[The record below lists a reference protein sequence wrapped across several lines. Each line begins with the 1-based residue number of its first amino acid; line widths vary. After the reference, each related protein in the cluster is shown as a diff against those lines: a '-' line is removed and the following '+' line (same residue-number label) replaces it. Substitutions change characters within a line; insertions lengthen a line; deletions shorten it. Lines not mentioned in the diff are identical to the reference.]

1 MCVNRQAGINYSISS
16 YTGMIHHASG
26 NIYTTVRKIVMALR
40 PLLNQFKRNIHS
52 QSVKRKSTKQNGL
65 FKQFVFLLA
74 VVVSTPLLA
83 AKSGGTLVMLVQPEP
98 PSLASY
104 LSTSGPIGLMAPKM
118 YDGLL
123 DYDSDLQ
130 AIPALAESWAV
141 SDDGKS
147 VTFILR
153 KGVKWHD
160 GEDFTS
166 ADVQFTVMEVLSK
179 IHPRGPNSFRE
190 VTAIETPDDH
200 TAIFKLANP
209 APYMM
214 RALGSY
220 ESPMV
225 PKHILE
231 GQDLRSADIANS
243 PIGTGPFKF
252 VEWKKGQYIRL
263 DKNPDYWKEGLPY
276 LDRIVGR
283 FIPDASTRTA
293 AMENGEVHYGAY
305 GAIPNVDVVRLRELD
320 SIGVTTDGY
329 AMINPVSLIE
339 FNTTTAPFDNPAIR
353 QAISTAIDRQFL
365 IDNIWFGYGTPASS
379 ALSSSYAAT
388 GLYAEGMPN
397 YANTGDIKA
406 AIAILEDAGITP
418 DSDGVR
424 AKAVLD
430 LIPYGED
437 WRRAGEYMKQVLGD
451 IGIDLDLRYEDVPT
465 WLKRVYANYDFEMN
479 VNYFYQ
485 LPDPVL
491 GVHRHYGTDQ
501 IRQGTHFVNSS
512 RYSNPDL
519 DALLATGAQEPDA
532 TKRSAIYKDIQ
543 MILAEDMP
551 VVNLH
556 EMKFLTVFDSAL
568 KGHDASGFGAYGSF
582 DQTWFDK

>member
-1 MCVNRQAGINYSISS
+1 MKIRTWLGSAIAAVSISLC
-16 YTGMIHHASG
+16 GI
-26 NIYTTVRKIVMALR
+26 
-40 PLLNQFKRNIHS
+40 
-52 QSVKRKSTKQNGL
+52 
-65 FKQFVFLLA
+65 
-74 VVVSTPLLA
+74 A
-83 AKSGGTLVMLVQPEP
+83 AQAQQAGGTLVMLVQPEP

-104 LSTSGPIGLMAPKM
+104 LSTSGPIGLVAPKI

-123 DYDSDLQ
+123 DYDKDLK
-130 AIPALAESWAV
+130 AVPSLAESWDI
-141 SDDGKS
+141 SDDGKT
-147 VTFILR
+147 VTFHLR
-153 KGVKWHD
+153 NDVKWHD
-160 GEDFTS
+160 GEPFTS
-166 ADVQFTVMEVLSK
+166 ADVQFTIMEVLK
-179 IHPRGPNSFRE
+179 KVHPRGPNSFKE
-190 VTAIETPDDH
+190 VTEIETPDAH
-200 TAIFKLANP
+200 TAIFRLANP

-214 RALGSY
+214 RSLGSY

-225 PKHILE
+225 PKHLLE
-231 GQDLRSADIANS
+231 GQDARSADIANK
-243 PIGTGPFKF
+243 PVGTGPFKF

-263 DKNPDYWKEGLPY
+263 DKNEDYWKEGLPY

-320 SIGVTTDGY
+320 NIGVTTDGY

-339 FNTTTAPFDNPAIR
+339 FNTTQPPFDKPEIR
-353 QAISTAIDRQFL
+353 KAISMALDRQFL
-365 IDNIWFGYGTPASS
+365 IDNIWFGYGKPATS

-397 YANTGDIKA
+397 YPATADIEAANKLLD
-406 AIAILEDAGITP
+406 DAGIKP
-418 DSDGVR
+418 DANGVR

-437 WRRAGEYMKQVLGD
+437 WRRAGEYMKQALGD
-451 IGIDLDLRYEDVPT
+451 IGIELELRYEDVPT
-465 WLKRVYANYDFEMN
+465 WLKRVYADYDFRMN

-512 RYSNPDL
+512 RYSNPKL
-519 DALLATGAQEPDA
+519 DTLLAEGAREADA
-532 TKRSAIYKDIQ
+532 TKRSAMYKEIQ
-543 MILAEDMP
+543 EILAEDMP
-551 VVNLH
+551 VVNLF
-556 EMKFLTVFDSAL
+556 EMKFLTVFNSKL
-568 KGHDASGFGAYGSF
+568 KGHDVSGFGAYGSF
-582 DQTWFDK
+582 DRVWFDE

>member
-1 MCVNRQAGINYSISS
+1 MPRLSI
-16 YTGMIHHASG
+16 GD
-26 NIYTTVRKIVMALR
+26 
-40 PLLNQFKRNIHS
+40 
-52 QSVKRKSTKQNGL
+52 SVKTLKWIKIGL
-65 FKQFVFLLA
+65 VA
-74 VVVSTPLLA
+74 IA
-83 AKSGGTLVMLVQPEP
+83 AGVGATSAIAQQSGGTLVMLVQPEP

-104 LSTSGPIGLMAPKM
+104 LSTSGPIGLMAPKV

-123 DYDSDLQ
+123 DYDKDLT
-130 AIPALAESWAV
+130 AIPSLAESWEV
-141 SDDGKS
+141 SEDGKT
-147 VTFILR
+147 VTFNLR
-153 KGVKWHD
+153 EGVKWHD

-166 ADVQFTVMEVLSK
+166 ADVQFSVMEVLK
-179 IHPRGPNSFRE
+179 QIHPRGPNSFKE
-190 VTAIETPDDH
+190 VTEIETPDAT
-200 TAIFKLANP
+200 TAIFKLENP

-225 PKHILE
+225 PKHLLE
-231 GQDLRSADIANS
+231 GQDLQSADIANK
-243 PIGTGPFKF
+243 PVGTGPFKF

-276 LDRIVGR
+276 LDSIVGR

-329 AMINPVSLIE
+329 SMINPVSLIE
-339 FNTTTAPFDNPAIR
+339 FNTTQPPFDNPAIR
-353 QAISTAIDRQFL
+353 QSISMALDRQFM
-365 IDNIWFGYGTPASS
+365 IDNIWFGYGKPATS

-388 GLYAEGMPN
+388 GLYTEGLPN
-397 YANTGDIKA
+397 YPATGDIETANK
-406 AIAILEDAGITP
+406 ILDDAGIEP
-418 DSDGVR
+418 DSDGIR
-424 AKAVLD
+424 ANATLD

-437 WRRAGEYMKQVLGD
+437 WQRAGEYMKQALGE
-451 IGIDLDLRYEDVPT
+451 IGINLELRYEDVPT
-465 WLKRVYANYDFEMN
+465 WLKRVYADYDFSMN

-501 IRQGTHFVNSS
+501 IRQGTHFVNST
-512 RYSNPDL
+512 RYSNGEL
-519 DALLATGAQEPDA
+519 DELLASGAKEPDA
-532 TKRSAIYKDIQ
+532 AKRSEMYAEIQ
-543 MILAEDMP
+543 HILAEDMP

-556 EMKFLTVFDSAL
+556 EMEFLTVFDASL
-568 KGHDASGFGAYGSF
+568 KGHDVSGFGAYGSF